1 MTPPEL
7 VETDDFINETLDR
20 PLQIVFRDENFVA
33 VFKPAGLIV
42 HRCKSSQAHE
52 PALLQTLRYQLHRHV
67 FPVHRLDRPTA
78 GLMLFGLS
86 GVAAAKMVDL
96 FTRRMVAKY
105 YQALVC
111 GSTPET
117 ALIDKPLSD
126 KSEDDWENSDCHD
139 THEKDAMTKFQTLAR
154 FELPAEFAASASAT
168 NLATSKPSLVAST
181 ASAVSSFSLLEIKP
195 LTGRTHQIRRH
206 LSYIGHPI
214 VGDYRHGDIPCNKL
228 VLAKTGVCRMLLT
241 SMRLDFRHPY
251 SGELQTIVVGRGSEF
266 DLALSKMRNPMSVN
280 RTALP
285 VMELLPK

>member
-1 MTPPEL
+1 MTSPEL
-7 VETDDFINETLDR
+7 VETDDFIKETLDR

-52 PALLQTLRYQLHRHV
+52 PVLLQTLRDQLHRHV

-105 YQALVC
+105 YQALVG
-111 GSTPET
+111 GSTPES
-117 ALIDKPLSD
+117 ALIDKPLSA
-126 KSEDDWENSDCHD
+126 KSD

-154 FELPAEFAASASAT
+154 FELPSEFAASASTPSAAT
-168 NLATSKPSLVAST
+168 
-181 ASAVSSFSLLEIKP
+181 SFSLLEIKP

-206 LSYIGHPI
+206 LSYLGHPI
-214 VGDYRHGDIPCNKL
+214 VGDYRHGDTPCNEL

-266 DLALSKMRNPMSVN
+266 DLALSKIRNPMSVN
-280 RTALP
+280 RTEWTD
-285 VMELLPK
+285 M

>member
-1 MTPPEL
+1 MTPPES
-7 VETDDFINETLDR
+7 VETDDFIDETLDR

-52 PALLQTLRYQLHRHV
+52 PVLLQTLRDQLHRHV

-86 GVAAAKMVDL
+86 GVAAARMVDL

-117 ALIDKPLSD
+117 ALIDKPLSAT
-126 KSEDDWENSDCHD
+126 SD
-139 THEKDAMTKFQTLAR
+139 THEKDAMTEFQTLAR
-154 FELPAEFAASASAT
+154 FELPSEFAASASAT
-168 NLATSKPSLVAST
+168 NLSTSKPIVEAST
-181 ASAVSSFSLLEIKP
+181 PSTSSSFSLLEIKP

-214 VGDYRHGDIPCNKL
+214 VGDHRHGDNPCNEL
-228 VLAKTGVCRMLLT
+228 VLVKTGVCRMLLT

-266 DLALSKMRNPMSVN
+266 DRALSKMRNPMSVN
-280 RTALP
+280 SKALP
-285 VMELLPK
+285 NI